1 MSGVYVHV
9 SGAGGG
15 LDKQAGA
22 TDLLLAKRSFWLVV
36 ALRADNTVIF
46 GLNSSL
52 ETASTLVMKGV
63 ALRLVFVTSTLLA
76 FAFVK
81 ANA

>member
-1 MSGVYVHV
+1 MIVVDV
-9 SGAGGG
+9 SLVSGG

-22 TDLLLAKRSFWLVV
+22 TDLLLAKRSFWFVV
-36 ALRADNTVIF
+36 ALCTGNTMVF
-46 GLNSSL
+46 SLHSSL